1 MIVYGTSRATLVVQI
16 NVIVHKNR
24 MKVEEGRIKNREE
37 SRENGGRIT
46 RWKVV

>member
-1 MIVYGTSRATLVVQI
+1 MIVYGIIGAILVIQI
-16 NVIVHKNR
+16 IVVVHKSW
-24 MKVEEGRIKNREE
+24 MKVEEGRIENRVE